1 MGACRGYFER
11 RGEVW
16 PIPIAILDG
25 LNNEW
30 FIVKEF
36 DEEMRNIHM
45 KYT

>member
-1 MGACRGYFER
+1 VGDLGACRGYLER

-16 PIPIAILDG
+16 PILDG